1 MCSAFVE
8 RKHCFFIRDGTNA
21 LAEPNMRE
29 WNVFVVT
36 LVKRDQLLYICLFT
50 CQVNSPEREIYR
62 DPDIVRS
69 EDKLDDLQVMKTN
82 TAKKMLSIFRQLEE
96 NAAKEDIPDGRE
108 PRMLCNI
115 CSLQNITLRLQ
126 MCDFNYFWNI
136 KTADT
141 LLSVEFRCAYH

>member
-1 MCSAFVE
+1 M
-8 RKHCFFIRDGTNA
+8 
-21 LAEPNMRE
+21 
-29 WNVFVVT
+29 T

-96 NAAKEDIPDGRE
+96 NAAKEDVPDGRE

-126 MCDFNYFWNI
+126 MCDFNYF
-136 KTADT
+136 
-141 LLSVEFRCAYH
+141 